1 MTAWGSETRERGDT
15 VVEQRAP
22 NAPHAARRSGS
33 VRRARIVRPATP
45 PLNTAALF
53 TIVVLTIAT
62 VGLLYLVQTSQV
74 AGLGYEVSRL
84 ERQRTEKAL
93 ENQQLSY
100 EVARL
105 QALPRVEQEALGQL
119 DMQPLDDYLFL
130 TVPLPASEEL
140 PAPPAAATR
149 ERSVVERIW
158 DRLTG
163 RAEATHPAPEAA
175 P

>member
-1 MTAWGSETRERGDT
+1 MTTRLRERED
-15 VVEQRAP
+15 VLVHQRPQAP
-22 NAPHAARRSGS
+22 RRVQPARP
-33 VRRARIVRPATP
+33 VRRARIVRPAAP

-62 VGLLYLVQTSQV
+62 VGLLHLIQTSQV

-84 ERQRTEKAL
+84 ERERTAKAL

-100 EVARL
+100 DVARL
-105 QALPRVEQEALGQL
+105 QALPQVEQVALEQL
-119 DMQPLDDYLFL
+119 GMLPVDDYIFL
-130 TVPLPASEEL
+130 TVPLPPSDEL
-140 PAPPAAATR
+140 GTPEPAPAR
-149 ERSVVERIW
+149 ERSVLERVW

-163 RAEATHPAPEAA
+163 RAEATHPADEDA